1 MAIIGFNFTKI
12 DAERKKESVKG
23 KIDIKNN
30 VAITNVEKKEI
41 KTGSTSQ
48 KVAKLTFDF
57 NVNYEPK
64 IGTMRFTGY
73 ILYLSEADK
82 IKELIKEFEK
92 TKKVKQ
98 DVMPVVLNN
107 ILNRCNIQAIIL
119 SQQINLP
126 SPVPMPKVKQGAKT
140 GQENKEKSEK

>member
-12 DAERKKESVKG
+12 DAERKKDSVKG

-30 VAITNVEKKEI
+30 VAVTDIGKKDI

-48 KVAKLTFDF
+48 KVAKITFDF
-57 NVNYEPK
+57 NVSYEPK
-64 IGTMRFTGY
+64 IGSMKFTGN

-82 IKELIKEFEK
+82 IDELVKEFEK
-92 TKKVKQ
+92 TKKVNQ

-107 ILNRCNIQAIIL
+107 ILNKCNIQAIIL

-126 SPVPMPKVKQGAKT
+126 SPVPMPKVNISNKKA
-140 GQENKEKSEK
+140 QEKDQKK